1 MIFNPLTGRIEMDN
15 DEIQILECALRKCG
29 VFLRENTYYLLRHML
44 WVRGLQLEY
53 IPVATKILRL
63 WNVEAQYRYAN
74 KMVKELEELA
84 THAPEWEENLK
95 KMLAREKKDVGN
107 QHPDRNL

>member
-1 MIFNPLTGRIEMDN
+1 MIFNPLTGRIDMN
-15 DEIQILECALRKCG
+15 RDECELVSCAMRKFKG
-29 VFLRENTYYLLRHML
+29 FLRIGDYYML
-44 WVRGLQLEY
+44 AHGIWDGALHVEY
-53 IPVATKILRL
+53 VPAATKILRL
-63 WNVEAQYRYAN
+63 WNIEAQYRYAN

-107 QHPDRNL
+107 QYPDRNL